1 MFGIL
6 TAAAVPHSG
15 IFNTYEDLILHLNK
29 YMERQGFKI
38 VKTRSHRRKPGGDAP
53 GNEIVRCDLVCDRGG
68 RAYKCLA
75 TKHKTKT
82 KKTDCPWKAK
92 AVHQK
97 GAGGWVLTIL
107 CDQHNHEAGTPE
119 PPTPVELNDDA
130 ADSPELPAG
139 RGEDR
144 LLVAEFLPEKKH
156 VLMSVIAPPP
166 GPQLDANTSAALQV
180 AGISNSALRLTGDTF
195 QQLKTDYRKMSQPE
209 RLNALAQLQLRLAAI
224 YTIQNEDMQRQQ
236 RQIAQDRRHLQADA
250 NRKALATQKH
260 RSKRQQKSQ
269 VGQDHASQELPGTA
283 EPHQG
288 LPHDLLDPETTH
300 APQAFMEEQHFQ
312 VADSAGGVGGVNL
325 PHFTQYPGSSS
336 RARGDRTNPT

>member
-119 PPTPVELNDDA
+119 PPTPAELNDDA
-130 ADSPELPAG
+130 ADDTEPPAG
-139 RGEDR
+139 R
-144 LLVAEFLPEKKH
+144 
-156 VLMSVIAPPP
+156 APPS

-180 AGISNSALRLTGDTF
+180 AGISSSALRLTGDTF

-236 RQIAQDRRHLQADA
+236 RQMAQDRRHLQADA
-250 NRKALATQKH
+250 NRKVLASQKH
-260 RSKRQQKSQ
+260 RSKRQQKGQ
-269 VGQDHASQELPGTA
+269 VARDQPSQEIAGAA

-312 VADSAGGVGGVNL
+312 VADAAGGVGGVSL
-325 PHFTQYPGSSS
+325 PHFAQFPGPGSSG
-336 RARGDRTNPT
+336 RTRGDRTNPT

>member
-15 IFNTYEDLILHLNK
+15 IFNSYEDLILHLNK
-29 YMERQGFKI
+29 FMERQGFKI

-119 PPTPVELNDDA
+119 PPTPVELHGDA
-130 ADSPELPAG
+130 QGDAQGDTEMQTG
-139 RGEDR
+139 R
-144 LLVAEFLPEKKH
+144 
-156 VLMSVIAPPP
+156 APPLE
-166 GPQLDANTSAALQV
+166 PQLDATTSAALQV
-180 AGISNSALRLTGDTF
+180 AGISSSALRLTGDTF
-195 QQLKTDYRKMSQPE
+195 QHLKTEYRKMSQPE
-209 RLNALAQLQLRLAAI
+209 RLNALAQLQLRVAAI

-236 RQIAQDRRHLQADA
+236 RQTAQDRRHLEAEV
-250 NRKALATQKH
+250 NRKALASQKQ

-269 VGQDHASQELPGTA
+269 IDQNHQQPQETPSTA

-288 LPHDLLDPETTH
+288 LSHDLIGPHTTH

-312 VADSAGGVGGVNL
+312 VADPADGVGGINL
-325 PHFTQYPGSSS
+325 SHFPQFPGPT
-336 RARGDRTNPT
+336 RRTRGDRTDPT

>member
-15 IFNTYEDLILHLNK
+15 IFNSYEDLILHLNK
-29 YMERQGFKI
+29 FMERQGFKI

-92 AVHQK
+92 AVNQK

-119 PPTPVELNDDA
+119 PPTPIELNDDA
-130 ADSPELPAG
+130 EGNTDGQAG
-139 RGEDR
+139 RAVPFE
-144 LLVAEFLPEKKH
+144 
-156 VLMSVIAPPP
+156 
-166 GPQLDANTSAALQV
+166 PQLDATTSAALQV
-180 AGISNSALRLTGDTF
+180 AGISSTALRLTGDTF

-236 RQIAQDRRHLQADA
+236 RQSAQDRRHLEAEA
-250 NRKALATQKH
+250 NRKVLASQKQ

-269 VGQDHASQELPGTA
+269 NDQDQRPQETASTA
-283 EPHQG
+283 EPHQR
-288 LPHDLLDPETTH
+288 LPHDLVSSDTTH
-300 APQAFMEEQHFQ
+300 APPAFMEEQHFA
-312 VADSAGGVGGVNL
+312 VSDPAGGVGSMNL
-325 PHFTQYPGSSS
+325 PHFPQFPGPSR
-336 RARGDRTNPT
+336 RARGDRTSAT